1 MEWPQ
6 MRKQMIRVKQVF
18 NLETIR
24 EDEEDEVVF
33 APAGAIAKQG
43 SLHVSHTTAQKLIG
57 GLDDLKSNHSHVME
71 VKEKAKTT
79 LEAAHKNHTEMK
91 RQIAELKTVNDK
103 YQQQTEV
110 LEQERAS
117 LKANYT
123 VLSEAENRAIKKN
136 WEDSRQDCIRR
147 GADLVVIDRPEEQ
160 TFVSHTI
167 ETMVTG
173 KYFWDNSF
181 WIGLKDEEV
190 EGTWVWINNVTEV
203 EQRYW
208 IQGEPNNYGPST
220 GEDCAAFVNI
230 KNPRQ
235 TWYDASCSEEKHWL
249 CETEPNT

>member
-1 MEWPQ
+1 MEWLQ

-24 EDEEDEVVF
+24 E
-33 APAGAIAKQG
+33 GAIAKQG
-43 SLHVSHTTAQKLIG
+43 SLHVSHATAQKLIG

-123 VLSEAENRAIKKN
+123 VLMESCGCPSKWIYYNGSCYLFSYSENTAIKKN

-167 ETMVTG
+167 ETMKTG
-173 KYFWDNSF
+173 KYIWENSF

-190 EGTWVWINNVTEV
+190 EGTWMWINNVTEV
-203 EQRYW
+203 EQR
-208 IQGEPNNYGPST
+208 
-220 GEDCAAFVNI
+220 
-230 KNPRQ
+230 
-235 TWYDASCSEEKHWL
+235 
-249 CETEPNT
+249 